1 MIYLWFISV
10 YTNNNT
16 LFFCF
21 RTFDDDDQKDG
32 VEDKFEFD
40 VNFFNDSTSDPAIN
54 QENLFR
60 STSCKSTTPNRYNT
74 HSFDVDNPS
83 LDYGTGDDYHH
94 TSLDSHN
101 QGKDNRKVS
110 AQFTEP
116 LVK

>member
-1 MIYLWFISV
+1 MFYIGLHLVI
-10 YTNNNT
+10 T
-16 LFFCF
+16 LFFFCF

-101 QGKDNRKVS
+101 QGKDNGKLSLNLRNR
-110 AQFTEP
+110 
-116 LVK
+116 